1 MQTVAI
7 ILGILVFLLLNEYRL
22 IKRYIN
28 ALNESVNKSL
38 LAVFLNFLQKN
49 IGQFFYK
56 SFYKYFN
63 NELIN

>member
-56 SFYKYFN
+56 SFYKYFT

>member
-28 ALNESVNKSL
+28 AINESVNKSL
-38 LAVFLNFLQKN
+38 PVVFFNFLQKN
-49 IGQFFYK
+49 VGQFFFKFY
-56 SFYKYFN
+56 YKYFN

>member
-22 IKRYIN
+22 IKRYIY

-38 LAVFLNFLQKN
+38 PTVFLNFFKNN
-49 IGQFFYK
+49 IGQFFFKFY
-56 SFYKYFN
+56 YKYFN